1 MGKEN
6 AILAWQFKH
15 AHCMWGQ
22 NASIAFDLKSTLSMG
37 NEDAIPAWQFKHA
50 HFMWGQYAILALWP

>member
-1 MGKEN
+1 
-6 AILAWQFKH
+6 
-15 AHCMWGQ
+15 
-22 NASIAFDLKSTLSMG
+22 MG